1 MAAFTDGSALLF
13 DLITKPFIAPLA
25 RILEKKLEGF
35 GGFILT
41 LVNGSHIYFLWWV
54 FLFMPAEA
62 RRFITVAV
70 GTVYPT
76 IASIVALT
84 TTTGEDDTYWLTYW
98 SCYSLLFIAMDC
110 LENYIGVRGFYS
122 LCLCATVYL
131 FLPMF
136 KGADAV
142 FRNVLVPLSGQH
154 ENMLLR
160 DAQIVRQEMERK
172 IPKRMRA
179 KALSKAASI
188 FATSATST
196 SENISAS
203 SKVTAPTAPASTPS
217 EAIPPPASDVSSEAV
232 DEASQKRSRLPKLF
246 RKKAE

>member
-1 MAAFTDGSALLF
+1 MKIYRNPQTFTLLAAFTDGSALLY
-13 DLITKPFIAPLA
+13 DLVTKPFIAPFA
-25 RILEKKLEGF
+25 RVLEKKLEGF
-35 GGFILT
+35 GGLILT

-84 TTTGEDDTYWLTYW
+84 TETGKDDIYWLTYW
-98 SCYSLLFIAMDC
+98 SCYSLLFIAMDY

-122 LCLCATVYL
+122 LCLCGTVYL

-136 KGADAV
+136 KGAEAV
-142 FRNVLVPLSGQH
+142 FRNVLVPLSGQY

-172 IPKRMRA
+172 IPKKMRA
-179 KALSKAASI
+179 KVMSKAASI
-188 FATSATST
+188 F
-196 SENISAS
+196 SEPSL
-203 SKVTAPTAPASTPS
+203 VTK
-217 EAIPPPASDVSSEAV
+217 
-232 DEASQKRSRLPKLF
+232 DE
-246 RKKAE
+246 